1 MGKLPLT
8 HFRVKPFNPYA
19 GNARRGGCKNRK
31 KEDSTTNPK
40 PAKKSSMAHKTA
52 SLLELDSE
60 DEELG
65 QEKPLVTNKY
75 LKFANVKK
83 DDVRSTRS

>member
-1 MGKLPLT
+1 
-8 HFRVKPFNPYA
+8 
-19 GNARRGGCKNRK
+19 
-31 KEDSTTNPK
+31 
-40 PAKKSSMAHKTA
+40 MAHKTA
-52 SLLELDSE
+52 SLLELDWE

-83 DDVRSTRS
+83 DNVISVLNSKSRKEANLLSQDLDKLILYSAT